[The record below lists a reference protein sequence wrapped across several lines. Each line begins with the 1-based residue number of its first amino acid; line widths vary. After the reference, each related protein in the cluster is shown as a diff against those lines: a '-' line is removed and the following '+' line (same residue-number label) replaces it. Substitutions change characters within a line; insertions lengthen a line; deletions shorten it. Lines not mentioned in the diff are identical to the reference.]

1 MTHARMADMVGPRPD
16 LTDRAW
22 QLAYWVGFRLARAWW
37 RVRRPHH
44 HGAVVAV
51 WLDGMILGVRQ
62 SYTSRLGWPGGGI
75 WRGEDPTHAAQRE
88 LREELGLRVDAADL
102 RLVRR
107 MTCRT
112 DYRHDHVCIFEL
124 HLAAPPALRLDG
136 REITCAGFMHPQDM
150 LAAKTADFVRAY
162 LRDRAGAAGAGS

>member
-1 MTHARMADMVGPRPD
+1 MIHAPVAEAVGKRAD

-22 QLAYWVGFRLARAWW
+22 QLAYWVGFRMARAWW

-62 SYTSRLGWPGGGI
+62 SYTARLTWPGGGI
-75 WRGEDPTHAAQRE
+75 RRGEDPAHAAQRE
-88 LREELGLRVDAADL
+88 LREEIGLTVAAADL
-102 RLVRR
+102 RLVRQ

-112 DYRHDHVCIFEL
+112 DNRHDHVCIFEL
-124 HLAAPPALRLDG
+124 HLTAPPALKLDG
-136 REITCAGFMHPQDM
+136 REITRAAFMPPQVM
-150 LAAKTADFVRAY
+150 LAARTPHFVRAY
-162 LRDRAGAAGAGS
+162 LRDRAKPVAVA